1 MTTVFHAGAQS
12 WFIEIESNLRRKKLH
27 GMNQGFNFHGG
38 NFSNRD
44 NVRAQSNLEEKVSP
58 RILKDEFSV
67 RADPFILT
75 SIAPM
80 LLDWSNKTS
89 WVFPAL
95 KSTSQYLKW
104 KFCLWWSIDHYN
116 IDPGNQATNCDGQ
129 KIAFFPLTKMNYN
142 CGMWNSDD

>member
-1 MTTVFHAGAQS
+1 
-12 WFIEIESNLRRKKLH
+12 
-27 GMNQGFNFHGG
+27 MNQGFNFHGG

-95 KSTSQYLKW
+95 KSTSQYLK
-104 KFCLWWSIDHYN
+104 
-116 IDPGNQATNCDGQ
+116 
-129 KIAFFPLTKMNYN
+129 
-142 CGMWNSDD
+142 